1 MVLNKG
7 ISMQTMT
14 NSVQT
19 PIISAILALIKI
31 LGLETATGEYS
42 TSRSARGL
50 RDVIGLQNKV

>member
-1 MVLNKG
+1 
-7 ISMQTMT
+7 MQTMT

>member
-1 MVLNKG
+1 
-7 ISMQTMT
+7 MQTMT

-19 PIISAILALIKI
+19 PIISAIFALIKK
-31 LGLETATGEYS
+31 TATGEYS

>member
-1 MVLNKG
+1 
-7 ISMQTMT
+7 MQTMT

-42 TSRSARGL
+42 TSHSARGL
-50 RDVIGLQNKV
+50 RDVIGLRNKV